1 MIFWSSNSGFRLFG
15 CGALL
20 LLSILIAVVV
30 FVLSGGACTVFIFP

>member
-1 MIFWSSNSGFRLFG
+1 MLFWSSQSGFRLIG

-20 LLSILIAVVV
+20 LLSILIMVLV